1 MKKLLL
7 LTMIFIGGCVVP
19 PQFVIDTPSGDQVR
33 SAQNEISRKG
43 NIYKNNLSR
52 SQKLNRLTRVKNK
65 LYSPAKRLC
74 LALGERSNCSWE
86 VYYQDEPEINAY
98 ATEGDDGPEIV
109 IFMGVLDHTHSDE
122 ELAFVVAH
130 EISHH
135 ILNHI
140 SDDTGFTLGETIG
153 ILAGLAIIGDDDYDP
168 DAVSLE
174 DMTDLLGLTKNIGG
188 AFDRPQYSRSQ
199 ESESD
204 YLAIQILDDANYD
217 LNMAKQG
224 IINIAASS
232 ENTSSSPPFLGSH
245 PSGPQRLAS
254 FNSNMKVS
262 NREILINKINIWCNE
277 TTSWNRRNFNCS
289 NDRSIRRESSAKQ
302 KKTSFSKQETK
313 GFEWVFVG
321 GRRVCRG
328 ISSGIIFSISNCQ

>member
-1 MKKLLL
+1 
-7 LTMIFIGGCVVP
+7 
-19 PQFVIDTPSGDQVR
+19 
-33 SAQNEISRKG
+33 
-43 NIYKNNLSR
+43 
-52 SQKLNRLTRVKNK
+52 
-65 LYSPAKRLC
+65 
-74 LALGERSNCSWE
+74 
-86 VYYQDEPEINAY
+86 NAY
-98 ATEGDDGPEIV
+98 ATEGEDGPEVV

-217 LNMAKQG
+217 LNRAKQG
-224 IINIAASS
+224 IINISASN
-232 ENTSSSPPFLGSH
+232 ENTSSSPPFLSTH

-254 FNSNMKVS
+254 FTSNMKRS
-262 NREILINKINIWCNE
+262 NREILINKIDTWCDQ

-289 NDRSIRRESSAKQ
+289 NDHSIGRDSSDKQ
-302 KKTSFSKQETK
+302 ERTSFY
-313 GFEWVFVG
+313 EWVVVE

-328 ISSGIIFSISNCQ
+328 KSSGIIFSRAYCDK